1 MATAM
6 TRAAENL
13 DAGGGV
19 AVVVQEHEPPPLS
32 VVPSV
37 TTPIVSNAAVAPHS
51 VASPRA
57 TSPIVASPGVAS
69 PATEKSNVAT
79 PSPVS
84 ARIPVPRAEGE
95 ERRTVKRSKLGVP
108 VRVRPSD
115 PEQTEQF
122 DEVLKTQSTSKGG
135 LYLTGACQSYREGMR
150 LFITFPYYANNPS
163 GNSEYWAEVVRLD
176 RLPGKRLGVAVQMLG
191 SMNLV

>member
-6 TRAAENL
+6 TRAAENS
-13 DAGGGV
+13 DAGGG
-19 AVVVQEHEPPPLS
+19 AAIAYEEPETQSLPA
-32 VVPSV
+32 VPSV
-37 TTPIVSNAAVAPHS
+37 TAPTVSNAAVTPRP
-51 VASPRA
+51 VAS
-57 TSPIVASPGVAS
+57 SGVARL
-69 PATEKSNVAT
+69 ATERSNVAI
-79 PSPVS
+79 PSAVS

-115 PEQTEQF
+115 PEQMEQF

-135 LYLTGACQSYREGMR
+135 IYFTGACKSYQEGMR

-176 RLPGKRLGVAVQMLG
+176 RLPGERLGVAVQMLG